1 MTEPTYAFSVV
12 KWEVVQQDYSVFL
25 IKVAVQPFNITFHI
39 KDRYSG
45 LETWQSTLKNS
56 L

>member
-1 MTEPTYAFSVV
+1 MTDHTYTFNVV
-12 KWEVVQQDYSVFL
+12 KFDVINQDYTQFL

-45 LETWQSTLKNS
+45 IETW
-56 L
+56 